1 VEEPLF
7 QGALSPVCLLYIYH
21 AIHLLERRGDTL
33 RHSVA
38 SQSVEFL
45 ILGNTIYPFL
55 SSLPSAELPTQIEI
69 QRGDETAGRHR
80 PGGRGGSSL
89 VLKRKAPMA
98 LQGTLKDFS
107 ITEIIQLIGQQ
118 LKTGVLRIRRGK
130 KLVEI
135 SFVDGMIVHVYS
147 NYRGQKDLIGEI
159 LVKAKLITEE
169 QLERTLRIQKGTLKY
184 LGEILVEQQFLTKDD
199 VLKVISTQIYET
211 IYDLFWWEDGTF
223 SFDLKL
229 VESYKKI
236 PFALSTEHVLLNIL
250 RMVDEWSEIEKKI
263 SSPHL
268 VFKKVRATEKKSSG
282 SLSSQSYIKE
292 KLSSEQ
298 ELVYHLVD
306 GARTVEE
313 IIDRSLL
320 GKFNTSEILSA
331 LLEMGLI
338 EMVGVQ
344 TPTLIKKVSMV
355 SFREAFGYV
364 YYGGFLLFLI
374 LVFVYFRPSFVHHF
388 WESKIET
395 VDLAVPDRL
404 THQMQ
409 LSRIKNAL
417 EIYYFEKG
425 QYPNSL
431 KELVSARLL
440 RKDDLFYRK
449 GIAYRYELRDGKY
462 YLKH

>member
-1 VEEPLF
+1 
-7 QGALSPVCLLYIYH
+7 
-21 AIHLLERRGDTL
+21 
-33 RHSVA
+33 
-38 SQSVEFL
+38 
-45 ILGNTIYPFL
+45 
-55 SSLPSAELPTQIEI
+55 
-69 QRGDETAGRHR
+69 
-80 PGGRGGSSL
+80 
-89 VLKRKAPMA
+89 MA

-130 KLVEI
+130 KLVEVH
-135 SFVDGMIVHVYS
+135 FVDGMIVHVYS

-169 QLERTLRIQKGTLKY
+169 QLERALRIQKGTLKY

-268 VFKKVRATEKKSSG
+268 VFKKTRAAEKKSSG

-306 GARTVEE
+306 GDRTVEE

-320 GKFNTSEILSA
+320 GRFNTSEILGA

-344 TPTLIKKVSMV
+344 APTLIKKVSMV
-355 SFREAFGYV
+355 SFREALGYV
-364 YYGGFLLFLI
+364 YYGGFLLLVI
-374 LVFVYFRPSFVHHF
+374 LAFVYLQPSFVNHLL
-388 WESKIET
+388 ESKIET
-395 VDLAVPDRL
+395 VELAFPASL

-409 LSRIKNAL
+409 LSRLRNAL
-417 EIYYFEKG
+417 EIYYLEKG
-425 QYPNSL
+425 QYPSSL

-449 GIAYRYELRDGKY
+449 GIAYQYGLRDGKY